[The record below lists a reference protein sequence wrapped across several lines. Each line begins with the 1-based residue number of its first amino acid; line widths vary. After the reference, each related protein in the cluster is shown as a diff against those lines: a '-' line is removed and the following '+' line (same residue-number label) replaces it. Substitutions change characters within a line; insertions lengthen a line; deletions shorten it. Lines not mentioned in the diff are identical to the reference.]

1 MFWVQYLSQLS
12 SIINL
17 YSSTSI
23 VLNLKQYI
31 YSSFFL
37 IIYYHKNSC
46 DHAII
51 IISSRSNSSTNL
63 TSAGLKSKVK
73 DDLFKTCNQTGRQL
87 IHPDNRIHGSEITCE
102 ILIYLH

>member
-1 MFWVQYLSQLS
+1 M
-12 SIINL
+12 
-17 YSSTSI
+17 
-23 VLNLKQYI
+23 LNLKQYI

-37 IIYYHKNSC
+37 RIYCHKNSC

-73 DDLFKTCNQTGRQL
+73 DDV
-87 IHPDNRIHGSEITCE
+87 
-102 ILIYLH
+102 